1 MRINPE
7 ELQIKLEE
15 LILRLLVSDDSELN
29 RRLDRIEHN
38 IGIIMGNQA
47 DEAVM
52 LQAIADDL
60 LKVKTG
66 IDALKQSVAD
76 LTAALANAQT
86 TPEVDAALANIQ
98 ANLAQV
104 DADLPAPPAPPT
116 P

>member
-1 MRINPE
+1 MRPSHKELLEHFEALVIRLVISEFQTIN
-7 ELQIKLEE
+7 QKL
-15 LILRLLVSDDSELN
+15 DK
-29 RRLDRIEHN
+29 
-38 IGIIMGNQA
+38 IMGNQA
-47 DEAVM
+47 DEAVT
-52 LQAIADDL
+52 LQGIADDL

-86 TPEVDAALANIQ
+86 TPEVDAALANVQ